1 MPRLIDEKFMVEGDQ
16 IVKQTTREVVP
27 ETEPTIL
34 FRGRDRLALPMLRF
48 YRALCDEDGA
58 TAFQMGS
65 IDRMIARFEK
75 YAEENP
81 VKQPGI
87 TEGKVWD
94 GTPS

>member
-1 MPRLIDEKFMVEGDQ
+1 MARLIDEKFMVEGDK
-16 IVKQTTREVVP
+16 ILKQTTREVVP

-48 YRALCDEDGA
+48 YRASCEDDGA
-58 TAFQMGS
+58 TEFQMQS

-81 VKQPGI
+81 TKQPGI
-87 TEGKVWD
+87 TKGAVWD